1 MRKKIRLV
9 CNLLGRGEVKE
20 GPYTLKMNK
29 LAFQMKDQTPTVVF
43 VDDDPIVLNQFK
55 TMLSKDYH
63 VLTTTDVFEAF
74 SWMKEYN
81 VSVLFS
87 DLIMPA
93 MNGVDFLHRMSLD
106 FPNTQRI
113 LLTGNLTTDA
123 MMLAINKAKV
133 FRVLPKPLNASETL
147 RVLQDACAMFNQS
160 VEKEKELKR
169 LSKQNE
175 QFEFLLR
182 QQLLS

>member
-1 MRKKIRLV
+1 LV

-133 FRVLPKPLNASETL
+133 FRVLPMPLNASETL

>member
-1 MRKKIRLV
+1 MI
-9 CNLLGRGEVKE
+9 
-20 GPYTLKMNK
+20 MNSHPNTMNNDK
-29 LAFQMKDQTPTVVF
+29 PTVVF
-43 VDDDPIVLNQFK
+43 LDDDPIVLHQFK
-55 TMLSKDYH
+55 SMLNSDYN

-74 SWMKEYN
+74 SWMKTSQ
-81 VSVLFS
+81 VAVLIS
-87 DLIMPA
+87 DLMMPM
-93 MNGVDFLHRMSLD
+93 MNGIDFLQRMAQD
-106 FPNTQRI
+106 FPHTQRI

-133 FRVLPKPLNASETL
+133 FRVLAKPLNHIDTTKVVE
-147 RVLQDACAMFNQS
+147 DACSAHDQS
-160 VEKEKELKR
+160 VQKEKEMKR